1 MPAPDRWRAL
11 ALLACTQFVLILDTS
26 IINVAAPSIGSDLD
40 ISPAELSWVA
50 NAYLVSF
57 GGLLLLS
64 GRAADLLGRRR
75 LFVAGLGTLA
85 AASLLGAL
93 ADSAQLLITA
103 RVVQGMGAAM
113 AAAAALALL
122 LSLFD
127 DGPERHKALGIF
139 AAMAGAG
146 GAAGTVLGGV
156 LTSWLGWE
164 STFALN
170 VIVGLGL
177 ILPARRLLP
186 ARSRTGDEG
195 GFDLP
200 GAVSV
205 TGGLAL
211 LAYALVNAGESGW
224 REPVTLVTGALAVVL
239 LAVFLL
245 VERRVRHPLVPPA
258 IFRRRTLRLANV
270 LAGMWQMSL
279 FPMFFLVS
287 LYLQAV
293 LGYEPV
299 TGGLGLLPLSV
310 VVVLVASGTDR
321 LIGRF
326 GLRAVMCA
334 GFVLVAIGLV
344 WQSLLSPSGSFV
356 ADVLP
361 PSLLLGIALP
371 LVSVTTAV
379 AATLGTERD
388 ETGLA
393 SGLVNTSQQF
403 GSVIGLAL
411 LSGVAAARTSAVSG
425 PRDAALTEGFSA
437 AFLAGAALAVVA
449 ALLTL
454 RLAVPGAPA
463 PAKEPGDGDAGAD
476 RSTDRDPAL
485 P

>member
-1 MPAPDRWRAL
+1 MAAPDRWRAL

-26 IINVAAPSIGSDLD
+26 IINVTAPSIGSDLD

-75 LFVAGLGTLA
+75 LFVTGLGTLA

-93 ADSAQLLITA
+93 AGNAPVLITA
-103 RVVQGMGAAM
+103 RVAQGMGAAM

-127 DGPERHKALGIF
+127 DGPERHRALGIF

-170 VIVGLGL
+170 VVVGLGL

-186 ARSRTGDEG
+186 PGDRAGDEG
-195 GFDLP
+195 GLDLP

-224 REPVTLVTGALAVVL
+224 RDPVTLVTGALALVL
-239 LAVFLL
+239 LTAFVL

-293 LGYEPV
+293 LGYAPV
-299 TGGLGLLPLSV
+299 MGGLGLLPLSV

-326 GLRAVMCA
+326 GLRAVMCT
-334 GFVLVAIGLV
+334 GFVLVAVGLV
-344 WQSLLSPSGSFV
+344 WQSTLSASGSFV
-356 ADVLP
+356 TDVLP
-361 PSLLLGIALP
+361 PSLLLGVALP

-379 AATLGTERD
+379 AATLGTERN

-411 LSGVAAARTSAVSG
+411 LSGVAAARTEAVSG
-425 PRDAALTEGFSA
+425 SRGAALTEGFSA
-437 AFLAGAALAVVA
+437 AFLAGAVLALVA

-454 RLAVPGAPA
+454 RLAVPAAPA
-463 PAKEPGDGDAGAD
+463 PAKGPGDADAD
-476 RSTDRDPAL
+476 RNTDRDPAV

>member
-1 MPAPDRWRAL
+1 MAPPDRWKAL

-26 IINVAAPSIGSDLD
+26 IINVAAPSIGSDLS

-64 GRAADLLGRRR
+64 GRAADLFGRRR
-75 LFVAGLGTLA
+75 VFVTGLVTLA
-85 AASLLGAL
+85 TASLLGAL
-93 ADSAQLLITA
+93 AGSAPILITA
-103 RVVQGMGAAM
+103 RVLQGVGAAM

-122 LSLFD
+122 LTLFD

-170 VIVGLGL
+170 VIVGLAL
-177 ILPARRLLP
+177 ILPAYRLLP
-186 ARSRTGDEG
+186 PGHDAGKGR

-211 LAYALVNAGESGW
+211 LAYAMVNAGESGW
-224 REPVTLVTGALAVVL
+224 RAPATLTAGAVGVGL
-239 LAVFLL
+239 LVAFVL
-245 VERRVRHPLVPPA
+245 VERRAPHPLVPPA
-258 IFRRRTLRLANV
+258 IFRRRTLTLANL

-299 TGGLGLLPLSV
+299 MGGLGLLPLSLV
-310 VVVLVASGTDR
+310 VVVVASSTDR

-326 GLRAVMCA
+326 GLRTVMCA

-344 WQSLLSPSGSFV
+344 WQSLLSASGSFV
-356 ADVLP
+356 TDVLP
-361 PSLLLGIALP
+361 PSLLLGVALP

-379 AATLGTERD
+379 AATLGAERD

-403 GSVIGLAL
+403 GSVVGLAL
-411 LSGVAAARTSAVSG
+411 LSGVAAARTDVVAA
-425 PRDAALTEGFSA
+425 PRDVALTEGFSA
-437 AFLAGAALAVVA
+437 AFLVGAAFALVA
-449 ALLTL
+449 ALLAL
-454 RLAVPGAPA
+454 RLVVPAT
-463 PAKEPGDGDAGAD
+463 PGRAAD
-476 RSTDRDPAL
+476 REAAGSARGDDRDTAVS
-485 P
+485 

>member
-1 MPAPDRWRAL
+1 MAAPDRWRAL

-93 ADSAQLLITA
+93 AGSAQLLITA

-170 VIVGLGL
+170 VVVGLGL

-186 ARSRTGDEG
+186 AGSRTEDEG

-224 REPVTLVTGALAVVL
+224 RDPVTLVTGALAVVL
-239 LAVFLL
+239 LTVFVL

-299 TGGLGLLPLSV
+299 MGGLGLLPLSV
-310 VVVLVASGTDR
+310 VVVLVASTTDR

-326 GLRAVMCA
+326 GLRTVMCA

-425 PRDAALTEGFSA
+425 PRDVALTEGFSA

-454 RLAVPGAPA
+454 RLVVPAAPA
-463 PAKEPGDGDAGAD
+463 PEKGPGGTGADD

>member
-1 MPAPDRWRAL
+1 MAAPDRWRAL

-26 IINVAAPSIGSDLD
+26 IINVAAPSIGRDLG

-75 LFVAGLGTLA
+75 LFITGLGTLA

-93 ADSAQLLITA
+93 AGSAPVLITA

-170 VIVGLGL
+170 VAVGLGL

-186 ARSRTGDEG
+186 AGKRTGGED

-224 REPVTLVTGALAVVL
+224 RDPVTLVTGALAVVL
-239 LAVFLL
+239 LAAFVL
-245 VERRVRHPLVPPA
+245 VERRVRHPLIPPA
-258 IFRRRTLRLANV
+258 ILRRRTLRLANV

-293 LGYEPV
+293 LGHEPV
-299 TGGLGLLPLSV
+299 MGGLGLLPLSV

-326 GLRAVMCA
+326 GLRAVMCT
-334 GFVLVAIGLV
+334 GFALVAIGLV
-344 WQSLLSPSGSFV
+344 WQSMLSPSGSFV

-361 PSLLLGIALP
+361 PSLLLGVALP

-379 AATLGTERD
+379 AATLGTERN

-425 PRDAALTEGFSA
+425 PRDVALTEGFSA
-437 AFLAGAALAVVA
+437 AFLAGAALALVA

-454 RLAVPGAPA
+454 RLVVPVAPA
-463 PAKEPGDGDAGAD
+463 PAGGPGDADAD
-476 RSTDRDPAL
+476 RSTDRDPAV